1 MGVYKMKKRYYEFL
15 NVLVTDCN
23 PIRNLDFY
31 KAGLI
36 ELFFISLVFI
46 VSIFLR
52 GEMHERSMMVMQ
64 FTIGHIAIL
73 LLAFLLFQKF
83 FDTKALQLIPTSSY
97 LFLHFE
103 LLFWG
108 SILFWWEPLS
118 IFLWFL
124 SYSACLISWLI
135 CSIR

>member
-46 VSIFLR
+46 
-52 GEMHERSMMVMQ
+52 
-64 FTIGHIAIL
+64 A
-73 LLAFLLFQKF
+73 
-83 FDTKALQLIPTSSY
+83 
-97 LFLHFE
+97 
-103 LLFWG
+103 
-108 SILFWWEPLS
+108 
-118 IFLWFL
+118 
-124 SYSACLISWLI
+124 SA
-135 CSIR
+135 